1 MGYCSISDGGKK
13 VSQLG
18 SPAKRMLDM
27 ARAMLE
33 VVRGMALPGGGHLRI
48 RIGIHCGP
56 AYAGV
61 LSHKNPRYMFVGDT
75 VNTASRMES
84 SGFPMCIQL
93 SDAVHS
99 EMLKSGLPSHQFL
112 PLGSRRIK
120 GKGDMVAW
128 LACDGDWQEAVA
140 DAMSWASPAEEE
152 LVVAMSA
159 SAIHRTHLH
168 DQIAMLEALL
178 AAKRME
184 LDSINSPAPRSM
196 QEKLE

>member
-1 MGYCSISDGGKK
+1 MSR
-13 VSQLG
+13 LG
-18 SPAKRMLDM
+18 SPAKRILDM

-61 LSHKNPRYMFVGDT
+61 LGHKNPRYTFVGDT

-93 SDAVHS
+93 SDAAHS

-112 PLGSRRIK
+112 PLGTRRIK

-128 LACDGDWQEAVA
+128 LACEGEWQEAAA
-140 DAMSWASPAEEE
+140 DAMPWASPAEED
-152 LVVAMSA
+152 LVVAVSA
-159 SAIHRTHLH
+159 NAIRHTHLH
-168 DQIAMLEALL
+168 NQITMLEALL

-184 LDSINSPAPRSM
+184 LDSINSPAPLSL
-196 QEKLE
+196 QEQVE